1 MTEFER
7 IDFKKIIADLE
18 AVGITPYKIASM
30 MHRQF
35 VQVQRWKDGREPK
48 FHEGL
53 MLLEIHREY
62 VPHGTLQL

>member
-1 MTEFER
+1 MTESDR
-7 IDFKKIIADLE
+7 IDFRQIIADLE

-35 VQVQRWKDGREPK
+35 VQVQRWKEGREPK

-53 MLLEIHREY
+53 MLIEIHREY
-62 VPHGTLQL
+62 VSHGNLQL